1 MNLGGL
7 SKNKDIS
14 SHQPADSKI
23 PTLRMG
29 GLGGLGK
36 AQEASNNND
45 NKPKIGGLG
54 LGLGLDLSKA

>member
-14 SHQPADSKI
+14 SGQQADSKI
-23 PTLRMG
+23 PALRMG

-36 AQEASNNND
+36 APEASNND

>member
-14 SHQPADSKI
+14 SGQLADSKI

-36 AQEASNNND
+36 ALEASNND
-45 NKPKIGGLG
+45 NKPKIGVAGPNGAKL
-54 LGLGLDLSKA
+54 KV

>member
-7 SKNKDIS
+7 SKNKDVS
-14 SHQPADSKI
+14 SPPANNKI
-23 PTLRMG
+23 PSLKMG

-36 AQEASNNND
+36 APEASNND
-45 NKPKIGGLG
+45 NKPKLGGLG